1 MEHATYASRLRYL
14 DADDVDDSTVDF
26 SGMDVRGSDG
36 SKLGDIDG
44 FIVEPTTGRVYHLVI
59 DSGGWFTSRRF
70 LLPIGHAQL
79 DLQDRALRVDVA
91 RDSLNS
97 YPEFDERRF
106 EAFTDDDL
114 RVFEQRTASACCPD
128 ERLTGA
134 ASGNW
139 DYDRRRH
146 FSQPAWW
153 TGGART
159 YERARSVSAV
169 PPAVPIREDYDREL
183 VTARERDRDLRDDRM
198 PRGRPTDDTSPHF
211 EGRAQPGDV
220 LGLETGGERTS
231 VGDTT
236 EDEDK
241 RRRTAEKA
249 TRDENVPPRRS
260 DR

>member
-1 MEHATYASRLRYL
+1 MANYASRLRYL

-26 SGMDVRGSDG
+26 SGMDVRASDG

-44 FIVEPTTGRVYHLVI
+44 FIVEPTTGRVYHIVV

-79 DLQDRALRVDVA
+79 DLQDRALRVDVV
-91 RDSLNS
+91 RDSLIS
-97 YPEFDERRF
+97 YPAFDERGF
-106 EAFTDDDL
+106 EAFTDEDL
-114 RVFEQRTASACCPD
+114 RVFEQRTAAACCPD
-128 ERLTGA
+128 EQLTSA
-134 ASGNW
+134 ASANW

-153 TGGART
+153 TGSPRINERTRSLSAAR
-159 YERARSVSAV
+159 EDVR
-169 PPAVPIREDYDREL
+169 IREEYDREL
-183 VTARERDRDLRDDRM
+183 VTARERDRDLRGDGI
-198 PRGRPTDDTSPHF
+198 PRSRPADDTSPHF

-220 LGLETGGERTS
+220 LGLETGGERTY
-231 VGDTT
+231 VGDTS

-241 RRRTAEKA
+241 RRHTAEKSS
-249 TRDENVPPRRS
+249 RDDDIKPRRS

>member
-26 SGMDVRGSDG
+26 SGMDVRASDG

-44 FIVEPTTGRVYHLVI
+44 FIIEPTTGRVYHIVV
-59 DSGGWFTSRRF
+59 DSGGWFTSQRF

-79 DLQDRALRVDVA
+79 DLQDRSLRVDVV
-91 RDSLNS
+91 RDSLRS

-106 EAFTDDDL
+106 EAFSDDDL
-114 RVFEQRTASACCPD
+114 REFEQRTAAACCPD
-128 ERLTGA
+128 EQMTGPTPA
-134 ASGNW
+134 NW

-153 TGGART
+153 TGSPRT
-159 YERARSVSAV
+159 NERTRSLSAAHE
-169 PPAVPIREDYDREL
+169 AVPIREQYDREL
-183 VTARERDRDLRDDRM
+183 VTARERARGLRDDEIPSSRSV
-198 PRGRPTDDTSPHF
+198 DVTSPHF

-220 LGLETGGERTS
+220 LGLETGGERTYI
-231 VGDTT
+231 GDTS

-241 RRRTAEKA
+241 RRRTAEKSV
-249 TRDENVPPRRS
+249 RDDDIKPRRS

>member
-1 MEHATYASRLRYL
+1 MEHSNYASSLRYL

-36 SKLGDIDG
+36 TKLGDIDG
-44 FIVEPTTGRVYHLVI
+44 FIVEPTTGRVYHIVV

-79 DLQDRALRVDVA
+79 DLQDRALRVDVS
-91 RDSLNS
+91 RDSLRR

-106 EAFTDDDL
+106 EGFTDDDL
-114 RVFEQRTASACCPD
+114 LAFEQRTAAACCPD
-128 ERLTGA
+128 EQL
-134 ASGNW
+134 SGVSSSSW

-153 TGGART
+153 TGGQDAID
-159 YERARSVSAV
+159 RARSVSGV
-169 PPAVPIREDYDREL
+169 PAAAPLREDYDREL
-183 VTARERDRDLRDDRM
+183 ITARERERDLRNDRI
-198 PRGRPTDDTSPHF
+198 PAGRGSDETSPHF

-231 VGDTT
+231 IGDTS

-241 RRRTAEKA
+241 RRRTAEKSA
-249 TRDENVPPRRS
+249 RDDDTPPRRS